1 VEGYHRKL
9 EPIRGITMQQ
19 EQNMNMQNT
28 QGIMQEP
35 PAIISTKDSSYI
47 SDMLSWNLL
56 AMKKAHFFAGQCQD
70 PEVKSALET
79 CGQMHQR
86 HYQQILNHL
95 NKHLQNQSSMGMQ

>member
-1 VEGYHRKL
+1 VEGYLRKL
-9 EPIRGITMQQ
+9 VPIRGIFMQQ
-19 EQNMNMQNT
+19 QQNMNTQNAQGVMQV
-28 QGIMQEP
+28 P

-47 SDMLSWNLL
+47 TDMLSWNLL

-70 PEVKSALET
+70 PEIKSILET

-95 NKHLQNQSSMGMQ
+95 NKHLQNQSSMGIQ